1 MLLTLT
7 GHPFRY
13 ECENLCRL
21 FFPYSPV
28 RVEEQPEL
36 PTQPTASPEG
46 EPWAQALAEAEPG
59 GVRYQV
65 RAGDG
70 EKALEDSRLV
80 PVQEEYALTD
90 LLYQVFSR
98 LTGLRPAWGMLTGVH
113 PVKLLRQTVQRAG
126 EGPDFAASLEA
137 GLAEFQEKWHV
148 TPPKAE
154 LAGRVLRA
162 QREAVEALRPEDFS
176 LYVGIPFCPTRC
188 AYCSFISQDLAHAK
202 KLVEPYFQLLLA
214 ELEKTARV
222 AGDLG
227 LRLVSVYMGGGTP
240 TTLSA
245 AQLGRL
251 CGAIAQLF
259 DMSSCRE
266 FTVEAGRPD
275 TITREKLEALKGAGV
290 GRISINP
297 QSLSDQVLQTIG
309 RAHSAAGVEA
319 AFALA
324 RQVGFRDINADL
336 IVGLPGDGLE
346 GFQRSLE
353 GVLAFGAANVTVH
366 ALALK
371 RSSRLVTEDED
382 ISSHKKSAEAA
393 AMVEHSIQRL
403 TGAGFVPY
411 YLYRQTRMAGNLE
424 NTGWALPG
432 SICRYNI
439 YTMDESCTVIACG
452 AGGVSKIKDPA
463 SGDLT
468 RIFNFKYPAEYIER
482 HGEILQRKDGVIG
495 LYEQFRQRLH

>member
-1 MLLTLT
+1 MTLLLS
-7 GHPFRY
+7 GHSYRY

-28 RVEEQPEL
+28 RVEDAEPL
-36 PTQPTASPEG
+36 PG
-46 EPWAQALAEAEPG
+46 EPWAQALAEAGPR
-59 GVRYQV
+59 GVRYTV

-70 EKALEDSRLV
+70 EREGEDSCVV
-80 PVQEEYALTD
+80 PVQEEYPLTN
-90 LLYQVFSR
+90 LLYQVLSR

-113 PVKLLRQTVQRAG
+113 PVKLLRQIAQRAG
-126 EGPDFAASLEA
+126 EAAGEEGALA
-137 GLAEFQEKWHV
+137 GALAEFQEKWHV

-162 QREAVEALRPEDFS
+162 QREAVEALRPEDFC

-188 AYCSFISQDLAHAK
+188 AYCSFISQDLAHAQ
-202 KLVEPYFQLLLA
+202 KLMEPYFELLLA
-214 ELEKTARV
+214 ELERV
-222 AGDLG
+222 AQIAARLG
-227 LRLVSVYMGGGTP
+227 LRLVSVYVGGGTP

-245 AQLGRL
+245 PQLARL
-251 CGAIAQLF
+251 CGAVAGLF
-259 DMSSCRE
+259 DMSACTE

-290 GRISINP
+290 GRVSINP
-297 QSLSDQVLQTIG
+297 QSLSDQVLQNIG
-309 RAHSAAGVEA
+309 RAHSAAGVEE

-324 RQVGFRDINADL
+324 HQAGFREINADL
-336 IVGLPGDGLE
+336 IVGLPGDSLE
-346 GFQRSLE
+346 GFRKSLE
-353 GVLAFGAANVTVH
+353 GVLAFGATNVTVH

-393 AMVEHSIQRL
+393 AMVEHSIGRL

-432 SICRYNI
+432 TICRYNI

-463 SGDLT
+463 SGDLA

-482 HGEILQRKDGVIG
+482 HGEILQRKDGVTG
-495 LYEQFRQRLH
+495 LYEQFRQRIH